1 MLLNS
6 VKFKKF
12 IIDKDRM
19 KRQSLKAKASTPV
32 PKEEPAKPI
41 EQPSLSKICSE
52 LDLKVHQAYQ
62 SERYQYKRCYLEL
75 LDFRPRKDQR
85 FKHNLTPKPLLL
97 SSR

>member
-19 KRQSLKAKASTPV
+19 KGQSLSIKAGTPV
-32 PKEEPAKPI
+32 PREEAKPL

-52 LDLKVHQAYQ
+52 IDLRVNPAYQ

-75 LDFRPRKDQR
+75 LDFKTRKDQR
-85 FKHNLTPKPLLL
+85 FRHNLTPKALLL